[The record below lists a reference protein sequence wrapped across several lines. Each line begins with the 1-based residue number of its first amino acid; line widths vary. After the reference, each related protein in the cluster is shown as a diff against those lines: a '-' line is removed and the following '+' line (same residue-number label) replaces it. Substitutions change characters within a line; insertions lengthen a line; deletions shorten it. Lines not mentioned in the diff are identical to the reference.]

1 MSDTSIPVYAG
12 KPPRA
17 YSITRKT
24 AETDVTVTLNLD
36 GTGSSSI
43 DTGVGFL
50 DHMLTLFAK
59 HARFDLELTC
69 KGDVQIDDHHSTEDT
84 GICLGQALAAALGDK
99 RGVARYG
106 HALLPMDEALILA
119 AVDLS
124 GRDTLR
130 YGLDIPTEKVG
141 TFDTELVEEFLLAFM
156 RSAGVTLHLR
166 QLDGTNSHHII
177 EGAFKALA
185 RALRMAVAID
195 PAQANEIP
203 STKGVL

>member
-141 TFDTELVEEFLLAFM
+141 TFDTELVEEFLLAFV